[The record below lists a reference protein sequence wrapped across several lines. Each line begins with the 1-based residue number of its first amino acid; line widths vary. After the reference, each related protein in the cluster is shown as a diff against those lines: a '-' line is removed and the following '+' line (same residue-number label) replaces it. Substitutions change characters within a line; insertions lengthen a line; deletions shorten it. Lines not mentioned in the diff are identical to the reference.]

1 MRTPYE
7 NLIEIEGLRKRFG
20 DQWAVDDVDLTVAPG
35 EAVGLL
41 GHNGAGKTTTVR
53 ILATLLRPDGGT
65 ARVGG
70 HDVVREAARVRELVA
85 FAGQQATLDEK
96 LTGHENL
103 VLLGRLLALS
113 KRDAHRR
120 AGELLER
127 FALSAAAGKL
137 VETYSGGMRRRL
149 DIAACLVVPRPVV
162 FLDEPTTG
170 LDPLGRAEVWS
181 LVRELLDG
189 GTALLLTTQYLEE
202 ADRLADRIS
211 VLAAGR
217 VVASGTPNEL
227 KDLAGG
233 RHVEIVVGDVDRA
246 LAALAARGVEASRDG
261 AERHITAKAP
271 DGDADLARVLDA
283 LRAGGIPVDEVA
295 LRRPTLDDAF
305 FALSEDAA

>member
-1 MRTPYE
+1 MA
-7 NLIEIEGLRKRFG
+7 NLIEIENLRKRFG
-20 DQWAVDDVDLTVAPG
+20 SQWAVDGVDLTVAPG

-53 ILATLLRPDGGT
+53 ILATLLRPDGGS

-96 LTGHENL
+96 LTGRENL
-103 VLLGRLLALS
+103 VLLGRLLALPS
-113 KRDAHRR
+113 GDARRR
-120 AGELLER
+120 ADELLER
-127 FALSAAAGKL
+127 FDLSAAASKL

-170 LDPLGRAEVWS
+170 LDPLGRNEVWT

-211 VLAAGR
+211 VLAGGR
-217 VVASGTPNEL
+217 VVASGTPREL

-233 RHVEIVVGDVDRA
+233 RHVEVVVSDVDRA
-246 LAALAARGVEASRDG
+246 LAALAERGVEASRDG
-261 AERHITAKAP
+261 TERHITAKAP
-271 DGDADLARVLDA
+271 DGEADLARVLDA
-283 LRAGGIPVDEVA
+283 LRADGIAVDEVA